1 MMKLFVGTNGQRWHL
16 PALPTT
22 LARLLLRSQARRKEK
37 RLHTTNS
44 TTPVRTCGIYNTRW
58 IIEPLSNNLLLIST
72 FLPYDT

>member
-44 TTPVRTCGIYNTRW
+44 TTPVRTCGIYNT
-58 IIEPLSNNLLLIST
+58 
-72 FLPYDT
+72 